1 MLKKIVPVA
10 LFAGIVFTQSAFSQ
24 EEGPAYRSEASVQA
38 LGSFLKST
46 TAKGVE
52 QSATNSGGVLASYR
66 FFFDRHSGVEVNYGY
81 QRNTQSYGLT
91 NGPLGLATDAHEF
104 SADYVLRFPKKRLS
118 PFALAG
124 VGALVFDPGNVSQSI
139 LSGFL
144 APDVPGNATTQ
155 TRAAFIYGG
164 GADFNLTRRLYLRAE
179 YRGFVY
185 NSPTYDFSGL
195 NGLDRVTHR
204 AQPSIGF
211 GFRF

>member
-1 MLKKIVPVA
+1 MFKRIIPVA
-10 LFAGIVFTQSAFSQ
+10 ALAGIVFTQSAFSQ
-24 EEGPAYRSEASVQA
+24 EEAPAYRSEATVQA

-52 QSATNSGGVLASYR
+52 QSATHSGGVLASYR
-66 FFFDRHSGVEVNYGY
+66 FFFDRHNGVEVNYGY

-104 SADYVLRFPKKRLS
+104 SADYVLRFPMKRWS
-118 PFALAG
+118 PFVLGG
-124 VGALVFDPGNVSQSI
+124 VGALVFDPGSVPQST
-139 LSGFL
+139 LAGFL
-144 APDVPGNATTQ
+144 APNTPGSATTQ

-164 GADFNLTRRLYLRAE
+164 GADLNLTSRFYLRAE

-185 NSPTYDFSGL
+185 NSPTYDFPGLSGF
-195 NGLDRVTHR
+195 DRVTHR

>member
-1 MLKKIVPVA
+1 MLKKVVPVA

>member
-1 MLKKIVPVA
+1 MLKKVVPVA

-91 NGPLGLATDAHEF
+91 NGPLGLATDAHEV
-104 SADYVLRFPKKRLS
+104 SADYVLRFPMKRLS

>member
-1 MLKKIVPVA
+1 M
-10 LFAGIVFTQSAFSQ
+10 VFTQSAFSQ
-24 EEGPAYRSEASVQA
+24 EEGPAYRSEATVQA

-66 FFFDRHSGVEVNYGY
+66 FFFDRHNGVEVNYGY

-91 NGPLGLATDAHEF
+91 NGPLGLATDEHEI
-104 SADYVLRFPKKRLS
+104 SADYVLRFPMRRWS
-118 PFALAG
+118 PFVLAG
-124 VGALVFDPGNVSQSI
+124 VGALVFDPGNVSPSI

-144 APDVPGNATTQ
+144 AADTVGNASTQ
-155 TRAAFIYGG
+155 TRASFIYGG
-164 GADFNLTRRLYLRAE
+164 GADFNLTRRIYVRAQ

-185 NSPTYDFSGL
+185 NSPTYDFPGL
-195 NGLDRVTHR
+195 SGLDRITHR
-204 AQPSIGF
+204 AQPSVGF